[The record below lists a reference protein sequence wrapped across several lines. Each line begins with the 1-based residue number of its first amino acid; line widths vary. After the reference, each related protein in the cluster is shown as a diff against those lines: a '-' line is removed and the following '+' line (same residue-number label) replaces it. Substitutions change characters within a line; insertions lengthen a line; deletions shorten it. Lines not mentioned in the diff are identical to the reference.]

1 MVHGEDEHK
10 DAVLS
15 QELEGMPVNSGAC
28 LLDLNLTAPVSM
40 LMFLFDINYYST
52 SMARVLIGFEF
63 NMVGSPSMDLK
74 HTLIFE
80 GNAISESSIR
90 STWYVCSR

>member
-28 LLDLNLTAPVSM
+28 LLLALNLTAPVSM
-40 LMFLFDINYYST
+40 LMFLFDTIYYST

-63 NMVGSPSMDLK
+63 NIVDSPSMDLK

-80 GNAISESSIR
+80 GNAVSESS
-90 STWYVCSR
+90 V

>member
-15 QELEGMPVNSGAC
+15 QELE
-28 LLDLNLTAPVSM
+28 VSM
-40 LMFLFDINYYST
+40 LMFLFDTIYYST

-90 STWYVCSR
+90 ST